1 MDSNQNQKKTALITG
16 ASSGIGR
23 ASLLR
28 MTQAGWQVF
37 ATVRKK
43 EDSERLASEG
53 NPDLIPLMM
62 DVKDRASIER
72 AAAEFSSRVH
82 DRGLDGLV
90 NVAGIGM
97 VRPVEYATADD
108 LQEIFDI
115 NLFGQIAVTQAFLP
129 HLRKARGRIVN
140 ITSVGVNIAIPFGS
154 LLNASKSAFGMFSDT
169 MRMELYPFGVRV
181 STIEPGAIK
190 TPAVDKTL
198 GDIEGVIAKLPPE
211 GAERYGEMLRKFA
224 EHAYERE
231 NTGSSP
237 DVVAMAVQHALTAPR
252 PRIRYRVGKDAK
264 LLAMLGRFLP
274 DLVLDATRRRLFEMP
289 SEFGA
294 LERKGGQAA
303 RKPGSRTQVAQ
314 TPLHAAA
321 TRL

>member
-1 MDSNQNQKKTALITG
+1 MDSNRKKTALITG

-23 ASLLR
+23 ACMLR

-43 EDSERLASEG
+43 EDSDKLRSLG
-53 NPDLIPLMM
+53 NPDLVPLMM

-72 AAAEFSSRVH
+72 AAEEFSSHVH
-82 DRGLDGLV
+82 DHGLDGLV

-97 VRPVEYATADD
+97 VRPVEYASADD

-115 NLFGQIAVTQAFLP
+115 NLFGQIAVAQAFLP
-129 HLRKARGRIVN
+129 SLRKARGRIVN

-198 GDIEGVIAKLPPE
+198 GDIEGVIAKLPSE
-211 GAERYGEMLRKFA
+211 GAERYAEMLRKFA
-224 EHAYERE
+224 RHAYERE

-237 DVVAMAVQHALTAPR
+237 DVVAAAVQHALTVSR

-294 LERKGGQAA
+294 LEPKGEQEV
-303 RKPGSRTQVAQ
+303 RKPASRTQTAHA
-314 TPLHAAA
+314 PLHAAA